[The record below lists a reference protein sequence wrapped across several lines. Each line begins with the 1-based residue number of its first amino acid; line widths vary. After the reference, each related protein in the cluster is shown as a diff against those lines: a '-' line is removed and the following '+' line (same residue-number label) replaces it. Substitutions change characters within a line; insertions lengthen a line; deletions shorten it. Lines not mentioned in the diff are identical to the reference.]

1 MYYLRYEQR
10 FEYLSLKSLEN
21 RSKIK
26 ILTTIFNIKS
36 KSQLIPMRWFKS
48 IQFINNERTG
58 VCPKMNKNR
67 ISLCEKCFLSFAK
80 YIFNDLPIQI
90 RNENN

>member
-21 RSKIK
+21 RRKIQ
-26 ILTTIFNIKS
+26 ILTTIFNMKY
-36 KSQLIPMRWFKS
+36 KSQLIPMRWFKA
-48 IQFINNERTG
+48 IKFINNERTG
-58 VCPKMNKNR
+58 VCPKWTK
-67 ISLCEKCFLSFAK
+67 IGLFEKCFITFAK